1 MSKKIRMGICLC
13 TELYHGELDGMPFE
27 IPGLAEMY
35 ELQEVEIPEVGQSTA
50 LKEARCLFFLD
61 VHALYYLQPVRYNI
75 FLTLCEFVPNG
86 GRGEKLYE
94 GTEPGTSKYRR
105 VMRWKELTDPPTKQE
120 ISVAMEELIGMVPER
135 RRVLLLERIT
145 PTEWELPK
153 WLEPMPLIR
162 MVISRMT

>member
-13 TELYHGELDGMPFE
+13 TELYHGEFDGMLFE

-35 ELQEVEIPEVGQSTA
+35 ELQEVQIPEVGQSAA
-50 LKEARCLFFLD
+50 LKEARCPFFLD
-61 VHALYYLQPVRYNI
+61 VHTLCYLQPVRYNI

-120 ISVAMEELIGMVPER
+120 ISVAMGELMRMVPGGR
-135 RRVLLLERIT
+135 RALLLKRAT
-145 PTEWELPK
+145 PIEELPK
-153 WLEPMPLIR
+153 RLEPMPLISIGTPG
-162 MVISRMT
+162 MA